1 MKIFF
6 FLLALGSVLLPV
18 GAEAKVTRVFSGKS
32 PAEVKENAKEA
43 GYDYPDGEMECSF
56 RCNQRWA
63 KE

>member
-1 MKIFF
+1 MKSVFC
-6 FLLALGSVLLPV
+6 LLALALALLPMS
-18 GAEAKVTRVFSGKS
+18 AEAKTTRVFSGKS

-56 RCNQRWA
+56 RCHQRWA

>member
-1 MKIFF
+1 M
-6 FLLALGSVLLPV
+6 S
-18 GAEAKVTRVFSGKS
+18 AEAKTTRVFSGKS

-56 RCNQRWA
+56 RCHQRWA